1 MADNLFGD
9 NTLPEPHK
17 IVHSRDPF
25 TSSMAALKAL
35 KNAKGLNRLI
45 LDELTK
51 VFPLGLSHE
60 ALAERLG
67 IESSVS
73 GNDVAKRCS
82 TLKSKGLIEQA
93 RETSLNSKGNPVATW
108 KLYYP
113 PNDKQSRWE
122 P

>member
-1 MADNLFGD
+1 MNNLFD
-9 NTLPEPHK
+9 PPEPHK
-17 IVHSRDPF
+17 IVHLADPY
-25 TSSMAALKAL
+25 TSSLAALKAL

-51 VFPLGLSHE
+51 EYPLGLSHE
-60 ALAERLG
+60 ALAKRLG
-67 IESSVS
+67 EDSSVS

-82 TLKSKGLIEQA
+82 SLKAKGLIEQA
-93 RETSLNSKGNPVATW
+93 RETDLNSKGNVVATW

-113 PNDKQSRWE
+113 PGDKPSRWE